1 MHADGSGR
9 GFSPSHCG
17 KVETMRKHL
26 LTYLSLSTLAIA
38 QPIFDLYG
46 KNLTVFSAAKV
57 SSAEVVAFVLGI
69 LLGPAVAATA
79 VDAFTRRLGP
89 KVNESARL
97 VMLGGF
103 SLLLGLAV
111 SRWLHVSSDLLCA
124 LVAVVFAVCVPAL
137 FDRFRAVREWSR
149 WLAVLSLAVGGTV
162 AVQVR
167 PLVVT
172 STGTHSDAVVAN
184 SDRSVLLIIL
194 DEFPLYSLLG
204 PDGSINAERYPGF
217 AELASVSTW
226 YRNNVAISN
235 FTHQAVPGILA
246 STEPVR
252 EGGPFLYSYPRNI
265 FTLYAGAMKVGGTE
279 PVTTLCPQKVC
290 GGQSEVG
297 SGFSVRRFRSFVKDA
312 AVVYGQRVL
321 PPVLRKRLPAVDQ
334 GWGGF
339 AAVRDRFKAEIRN
352 RAFGQQEAVS
362 EATDRLI
369 ESGTPM
375 VQVVHALMPHAPWRL
390 TPDERIAPLSPE
402 IGTVNPE
409 DDDGVRDTY
418 QTFLNQVAATDGAI
432 KKVIDKLRA
441 SGKWDSTM
449 VVLTADHGISF
460 LPTMPQRHT
469 DFVDMGQ
476 AEDVYRVPTF
486 VKYPGQSAAAVSDCA
501 TSNLDILPTINAVM
515 GTTTS
520 WKFKGAPLDGACP
533 ESRSRIVH
541 SITGESA
548 DLTGGF
554 EVVRERA
561 DYYSQVVTNEGP
573 ARRIAAVGASAPLVG
588 RPLDSGEVSRLVEG
602 WRLDGAASFRNV
614 SGGAGTTVPVTVTG
628 TVMLSGPAP
637 EGTEGIITV
646 DGVAAGVLGELSG
659 QEGEVR
665 FTAVLDYTLLGAGSH
680 DVRLFIR
687 AADGSISKVGA
698 PVG

>member
-1 MHADGSGR
+1 
-9 GFSPSHCG
+9 
-17 KVETMRKHL
+17 MRKHF

-57 SSAEVVAFVLGI
+57 SSPEIVAFVLGI

-79 VDAFTRRLGP
+79 VDALTRQLGP

-103 SLLLGLAV
+103 SALLGLAV
-111 SRWLHVSSDLLCA
+111 GRWMHLSSDAMCV
-124 LVAVVFAVCVPAL
+124 LVAGAFGVGIPVL
-137 FDRFRAVREWSR
+137 FDRFRSVREWSR
-149 WLAVLSLAVGGTV
+149 WLSVLALAIGGTV

-167 PLVVT
+167 PLVFT
-172 STGTHSDAVVAN
+172 STGTGSDATVA
-184 SDRSVLLIIL
+184 RGEQSVFLIVL
-194 DEFPLYSLLG
+194 DEFPLYALLG
-204 PDGSINAERYPGF
+204 PDGAINAQRYPGF
-217 AELASVSTW
+217 AELAATSTW

-265 FTLYAGAMKVGGTE
+265 FTLYSGELKVGGTE
-279 PVTTLCPQKVC
+279 PVTTLCPKKVC
-290 GGQSEVG
+290 GGESEVG
-297 SGFSVRRFRSFVKDA
+297 VGFSLKRFRSFVKDA

-321 PPVLRKRLPAVDQ
+321 PPALRTRLPAVDQ

-339 AAVRDRFKAEIRN
+339 AAVRDRFKAEMHD

-362 EATDRLI
+362 AAADRLI
-369 ESGTPM
+369 SSETPM

-390 TPDERIAPLSPE
+390 TPDERVAPLSPE
-402 IGTVNPE
+402 IGTINPE

-441 SGKWDSTM
+441 SGKWDTTM

-469 DFVDMGQ
+469 DFLDMDQ

-486 VKYPGQSAAAVSDCA
+486 IKYPGQTGAAVSDCA

-533 ESRSRIVH
+533 KRGSRIVH

-588 RPLDSGEVSRLVEG
+588 RPLDSGEVSRLVKG
-602 WRLDGAASFRNV
+602 WKLDRAASFRNV
-614 SGGAGTTVPVTVTG
+614 AGGAGTSVPVTVTG
-628 TVMLSGPAP
+628 TVTLTAPAQ

-646 DGVAAGVLGELSG
+646 DGIAAGVIGELSG
-659 QEGEVR
+659 QEGEVK
-665 FTAVLDYTLLGAGSH
+665 FTAVLDYSLLTAGSH
-680 DVRLFIR
+680 EVKLYIR
-687 AADGSISKVGA
+687 DADGSISTVGP